1 VTGCGALE
9 VRITPFAAP
18 PGPAY
23 GKIHTLIPAQPTM
36 PDTPDSHTL
45 AAPLRHGPTSGWNG
59 VLAAIDLG
67 SNSFRL
73 ELSCCSEGRY
83 RRIDYLKETVR
94 LGGSLGPDRHLRGP
108 AVDHG
113 LACLARFA
121 DRLDGFPAER
131 VRAVA
136 TQTLREAANREQFLR
151 AAQQALGYPIEVI
164 SGEEEARLIYKGVAQ
179 LQPGDQPRLVV
190 DIGGRSTE
198 LILGRG
204 AEAHAIASYGVGSVS
219 LSRRY
224 FPTGEFTPAAFA
236 AAEQH
241 AGAEFAAGRHTFARP
256 LWQQALGSSGSASAV
271 SNILRHNGVSVDGRI
286 TREALDWC
294 LHACLSAGHAERLHL
309 TALEHDRAIVIGG
322 GLAVLR
328 ALFATFDIE
337 TLAPAKGALRHGLA
351 FDLAESLATWTEPV
365 NHPA

>member
-1 VTGCGALE
+1 ML
-9 VRITPFAAP
+9 
-18 PGPAY
+18 
-23 GKIHTLIPAQPTM
+23 
-36 PDTPDSHTL
+36 DTPDTHTL
-45 AAPLRHGPTSGWNG
+45 AAPLRHGHSSGWQG
-59 VLAAIDLG
+59 ELAAIDLG

-73 ELSCCSEGRY
+73 ELSRCSEGRY

-94 LGGSLGPDRHLRGP
+94 LGGCLGPDRHLRGT

-151 AAQQALGYPIEVI
+151 AAEQALGYPIEVI

-204 AEAHAIASYGVGSVS
+204 AHAQAAASYGVGSVS
-219 LSRRY
+219 VSRQF
-224 FPTGEFTPAAFA
+224 FPQGEFTAQAFA
-236 AAEQH
+236 AAERQ
-241 AGAEFAAGRHTFARP
+241 AAAAFAPGRLTFARA

-271 SNILRHNGVSVDGRI
+271 SNILRSNGVSLDGVI
-286 TREALDWC
+286 TRAALDWC
-294 LHACLSAGHAERLHL
+294 LHACLQAGRADRLQL
-309 TALEHDRAIVIGG
+309 AGLEHDRAIVIGG

-328 ALFATFDIE
+328 ALFATFGIE
-337 TLAPAKGALRHGLA
+337 TLNPAKGALRHGLA
-351 FDLAESLATWTEPV
+351 FDLAENLALTS
-365 NHPA
+365 A